1 MCLGDGVHADKS
13 QIVECPYYS
22 SFSAMGFYAL
32 LLSLVVAYVSF
43 DYGSSN
49 SSNKMMMRMTNDE

>member
-22 SFSAMGFYAL
+22 SFSAMGFYAV

-43 DYGSSN
+43 ACFHCEW
-49 SSNKMMMRMTNDE
+49 KE